1 MPNMITGEKS
11 MSLKN
16 DFGEIESICRRMK
29 FDPFISLSM
38 PINYK
43 QNKDLNGGSR
53 NLKLLE
59 EHKVH
64 FGL

>member
-16 DFGEIESICRRMK
+16 DFGETESICRRLK
-29 FDPFISLSM
+29 FDPSFSLSM
-38 PINYK
+38 HINYK
-43 QNKDLNGGSR
+43 QNKDLNDGSR

-59 EHKVH
+59 DQEVY
-64 FGL
+64 F